1 MPDVERW
8 LGDLG
13 LRQYAQAFLDN
24 GVGWQALHHLTE
36 QDLRDLGVLLGHRR
50 VLLAA
55 IAKLADQDAR
65 GAAAHATSG
74 GFAGEEAER
83 RQLTVMFCDLVGSTA
98 LSAQLDVED
107 YRELIRTFHET
118 CADIV
123 ARYDGFVAKFMGD
136 GLLAYFGYPVGHD
149 DDAPRAARA
158 ALDIVAE
165 ATRLEFLPGCRLAVR
180 IGIATGEVVV
190 GDLVVQGVTEE
201 AAVLGVTP
209 NLAARLQGAA
219 NENEIV
225 VSDAT
230 RRRLREG
237 FAVDD
242 LGVLM
247 LKGIREPT
255 RAWRINGL
263 ADSVSD
269 PGSAIPFVGREDA
282 LARLA
287 KAWQQAQSGRLEII
301 QVTGQ
306 AGIGKSRL
314 VREFVARWPD
324 ADAITWTCSPFHRS
338 TPLHPVSSDLTTR
351 DEAGVETGET
361 QRRAVFDT
369 VAERLTRRIAAKP
382 AVLVVEDAHWIDPT
396 TAELLEKL
404 RYRLANQALLVL
416 VASRPGAVADRLA
429 GALGGARLELG
440 TLDAAE
446 AEALVAAVSG
456 GAVTASV
463 RREIMGRA
471 GGLPLFLEE
480 LTRVVAQG
488 GAAEIPASLQDS
500 LQARLDAL
508 GPAKRVAQR
517 ASVVGHSFDKAD
529 LAALSGIDPAALAG
543 CLDRLVSA
551 DVLIETEGRYAFRH
565 AVIQDVAYQTLLR
578 STRRRVHGEIADRLT
593 AGADVAQPE
602 HVARHLSGAERRAEA
617 APYWREAGRRSARLW
632 AHPEA
637 STHYE
642 AALQDAG
649 DGGDHRWELEVRLD
663 LVESLRI
670 LDRYDEAM
678 AQLDRAEALAGR
690 VGRDRDWLRVHSLR
704 GNILFPLG
712 QAERCIAAH
721 EDALAVARRM
731 ADPEAEARAL
741 SGLADAHFAGRRIA
755 TAERTYDACV
765 RLAEERGLDAV
776 TLANLSLRGHMRL
789 YLCRID
795 DALEDCR
802 RAVEMSVAAG
812 DRRAEVMARGSCL
825 GKVLFERGAFSE
837 ADQAFTA
844 AGRLATE
851 LGAHRY
857 EALNLLFRAKVALD
871 TGSRGAALEHGHRA
885 VAVAREA
892 GPRFCLPLALGVVA
906 RAEAT
911 ADACRAALGEAEELI
926 AAGCLAHNPL
936 WFYRDAA
943 LAVVAHGWPN
953 EARRYAQALR
963 AAFATETVPWCD
975 LVAAGVD
982 ALAARLQTGDRAM
995 VESIMQ
1001 RARALGF
1008 VGWARTLDEAQ
1019 EDVRFQG

>member
-8 LGDLG
+8 LGELG

-24 GVGWQALHHLTE
+24 GVDWQALHHLTE
-36 QDLRDLGVLLGHRR
+36 QDLRDLGVLLGHRQL
-50 VLLAA
+50 LLAA
-55 IAKLADQDAR
+55 IARLAGQQAR
-65 GAAAHATSG
+65 AAPAPAGSVG
-74 GFAGEEAER
+74 PAGEEAER
-83 RQLTVMFCDLVGSTA
+83 RQLTVMFCDLVGSTE
-98 LSAQLDVED
+98 LSARLDVED
-107 YRELIRTFHET
+107 YRDLIRTFHET
-118 CADIV
+118 CAAIV

-158 ALDIVAE
+158 ALDTVAE
-165 ATRLEFLPGCRLAVR
+165 ATRLEFLPDCRLAVR

-201 AAVLGVTP
+201 AAVLGATP
-209 NLAARLQGAA
+209 NLAARLQAA
-219 NENEIV
+219 AGENEIV

-230 RRRLREG
+230 RRRLRHG
-237 FAVDD
+237 FAAHD
-242 LGVLM
+242 LGMLA

-255 RAWRINGL
+255 RAWRVDGL
-263 ADSVSD
+263 ANSVSD
-269 PGSAIPFVGREDA
+269 PAGVVPFVGREDA

-287 KAWQQAQSGRLEII
+287 AAWQQARSGRLEIV
-301 QVTGQ
+301 QLTGQ

-314 VREFVARWPD
+314 LREFVARSPD
-324 ADAITWTCSPFHRS
+324 ADAITWACSPFHRS
-338 TPLHPVSSDLTTR
+338 TPLHPVSPDLTAR
-351 DEAGVETGET
+351 DAAGGQGGEA
-361 QRRAVFDT
+361 QRRALFDT
-369 VAERLTRRIAAKP
+369 VAERLARRIAARP
-382 AVLVVEDAHWIDPT
+382 TVLVVEDAHWIDPT
-396 TAELLEKL
+396 TAELLDKL
-404 RYRLANQALLVL
+404 RHRLADRPLLVV
-416 VASRPGAVADRLA
+416 VASRPGAEADRLA
-429 GALGGARLELG
+429 GVLAGARLELG

-456 GAVTASV
+456 GAVAASV

-480 LTRVVAQG
+480 LTRVVAEG

-517 ASVVGHSFDKAD
+517 ASVVGRTFDRAD
-529 LAALSGIDPAALAG
+529 LAALSGIDPASLAG
-543 CLDRLVSA
+543 SLDRLVSA
-551 DVLIETEGRYAFRH
+551 DVLIETDGRYAFRH

-578 STRRRVHGEIADRLT
+578 STRRRVHGEIADRLM
-593 AGADVAQPE
+593 AGAGAAQPE
-602 HVARHLSGAERRAEA
+602 HVARHLSGAGRRAEA
-617 APYWREAGRRSARLW
+617 APYWRDAGRRSAGLW

-637 STHYE
+637 SAHYA
-642 AALQDAG
+642 AALQDGG
-649 DGGDHRWELEVRLD
+649 DGSDDRWELEVRLD

-670 LDRYDEAM
+670 LDRYEEAL
-678 AQLDRAEALAGR
+678 AQLDRAEALAGQ
-690 VGRDRDWLRVHSLR
+690 VGRDRDWLRLHSLR

-721 EDALAVARRM
+721 EDALAVAQRM

-765 RLAEERGLDAV
+765 GLAGKQGLDAV

-825 GKVLFERGAFSE
+825 GKVLFERGQFAE
-837 ADQAFTA
+837 ADQAFA
-844 AGRLATE
+844 SAGRLATE

-857 EALNLLFRAKVALD
+857 EALNLLFRGKVALD
-871 TGSRGAALEHGHRA
+871 TGARVDALACGLRAAA
-885 VAVAREA
+885 IAREA

-911 ADACRAALGEAEELI
+911 AEACRAALGEAEQLM

-943 LAVVAHGWPN
+943 LAAVAHGWPD
-953 EARRYAQALR
+953 EARRYARALR
-963 AAFATETVPWCD
+963 DAFAAETVPWCD

-982 ALAARLQTGDRAM
+982 ALAARLDTGDGAPVDSVM
-995 VESIMQ
+995 H
-1001 RARALGF
+1001 RARLLGF
-1008 VGWARTLDEAQ
+1008 AGWAHALDEA
-1019 EDVRFQG
+1019 GHGGA